1 MRWSKRENGQHGR
14 CLAHEGDAGVWGNQL
29 QALLP
34 EGPAACLDGDQS
46 DMCNNHQEAVQLSI
60 ASEAAAL
67 LLQVALKAVS
77 NLLLRANSE
86 LRHLYDLYSSRQL
99 PGVATS
105 AAQLRHSR
113 ALTTGQFWAL
123 MRDARVLD
131 VDCSLTDI
139 SRAVAEVSLGR
150 WLWSS
155 HTYSFR
161 PHG

>member
-1 MRWSKRENGQHGR
+1 MTF
-14 CLAHEGDAGVWGNQL
+14 
-29 QALLP
+29 
-34 EGPAACLDGDQS
+34 
-46 DMCNNHQEAVQLSI
+46 EAV
-60 ASEAAAL
+60 AP

-113 ALTTGQFWAL
+113 ALTTGHFWAM

-131 VDCSLTDI
+131 VDCSLANI
-139 SRAVAEVSLGR
+139 SRAAAEVSLGR
-150 WLWSS
+150 WCGQAARTASGPTDVGWPAWPALNVECGACSCK
-155 HTYSFR
+155 
-161 PHG
+161 P

>member
-1 MRWSKRENGQHGR
+1 M
-14 CLAHEGDAGVWGNQL
+14 AF
-29 QALLP
+29 
-34 EGPAACLDGDQS
+34 
-46 DMCNNHQEAVQLSI
+46 
-60 ASEAAAL
+60 EAAAP

-131 VDCSLTDI
+131 VDCSLANV
-139 SRAVAEVSLGR
+139 SRAAVEVSPGK
-150 WLWSS
+150 WVWPS
-155 HTYSFR
+155 HPHSFWPR
-161 PHG
+161 Q